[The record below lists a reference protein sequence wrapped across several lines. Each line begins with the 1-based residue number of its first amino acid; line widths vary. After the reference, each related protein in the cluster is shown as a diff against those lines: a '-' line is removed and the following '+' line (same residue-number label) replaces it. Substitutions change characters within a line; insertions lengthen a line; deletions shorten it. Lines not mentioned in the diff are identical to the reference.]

1 MFINPLTLLPM
12 EKFIKLF
19 ISGSGQDV
27 GYKLIPVNGIMEI
40 KQESTTKVNIFYNEL
55 SSAQAAGSINYG
67 ADASQTVPAVTNVVQ
82 SFEITHDAIAANTSS
97 WKDFLNEAVETSL
110 TLSWQQPVHTPLGY
124 PKSAASGNPP
134 STITGIVSGVKA
146 AGLQTT

>member
-1 MFINPLTLLPM
+1 M

-27 GYKLIPVNGIMEI
+27 GYKLIPVNGIVEI
-40 KQESTTKVNIFYNEL
+40 KQESTEKVNIFYNEL
-55 SSAQAAGSINYG
+55 SSAQAVGTINYG
-67 ADASQTVPAVTNVVQ
+67 ADANQTVPEVTNMVQ
-82 SFEITHDAIAANTSS
+82 SIEISHDALAAGTSA

-110 TLSWQQPVHTPLGY
+110 TLSWQQPVYTPVGY

-134 STITGIVSGVKA
+134 STITGIASGVKL
-146 AGLQTT
+146 AGIQTT